1 MDVRFEAIINKI
13 VQDTITERTQV
24 SVNIGSF
31 EFDVSAAYINET
43 ENLSISFNGRDTFFD
58 I

>member
-1 MDVRFEAIINKI
+1 MDVRFEAIINKR

-24 SVNIGSF
+24 RINIGSF
-31 EFDVSAAYINET
+31 EFDVSTAYIYET
-43 ENLSISFNGRDTFFD
+43 EKISISFNGRDTFFD